1 MLFIFP
7 KNYNMNSKF
16 LGVIDYFSLFF
27 NILWQIFIFCLINLI
42 CSNLA
47 LKISLFLV
55 FCLPFLLLSVTGIN
69 NENIF
74 FTLFYFLKF
83 FFSCK
88 LYLFNKK

>member
-7 KNYNMNSKF
+7 KNYNLNSKF

-27 NILWQIFIFCLINLI
+27 NILWQVFIFCLINLI
-42 CSNLA
+42 CSSLA

-55 FCLPFLLLSVTGIN
+55 FCLPFLLLSITGIN

-74 FTLFYFLKF
+74 FTLFYLLKF
-83 FFSCK
+83 LFSCK